1 MRRRDLLALAAGVTA
16 WPFAG
21 AAQQKPMPVIGFLG
35 LATPGG
41 FSPLIAS
48 FNEGLREAGY
58 VEGRNVAVEY
68 RWAEGH
74 SDRLASLAAELVNR
88 KVDVILTSGGV
99 PAARAAKE
107 TTATIPIV
115 FEVGVDPVE
124 RGLVPSYSRPEGN
137 LTGVTILTG
146 DLMPKRLEVLTE
158 LVPKARS
165 IGLLVNPR
173 RAPERTIGEV
183 QAAAQAKGVQ
193 LYIVEAASEDQFE
206 SAFLSLAKG
215 PAGALLVGNDAFF
228 FSRRDLLVALA
239 ARHPIPAMYE
249 WREFATAGGLCSYG
263 TSLGGMYRQAGTY
276 VGQILSG
283 SKPADLPI
291 LRPTKFELV
300 VNLKTAKALGLT
312 VPQSILARADEVIE

>member
-1 MRRRDLLALAAGVTA
+1 M
-16 WPFAG
+16 
-21 AAQQKPMPVIGFLG
+21 IGFLG
-35 LATPGG
+35 LATPSG

-74 SDRLASLAAELVNR
+74 SERLASLAAELVNR

-99 PAARAAKE
+99 PAARAAKDA
-107 TTATIPIV
+107 TATIPIV
-115 FEVGVDPVE
+115 FEVGVNPVE
-124 RGLVPSYSRPEGN
+124 RGFVPSYSRPEGN

-146 DLMPKRLEVLTE
+146 DLMPKRLEVLAE

-206 SAFLSLAKG
+206 PAFLSRAKG
-215 PAGALLVGNDAFF
+215 PADALLVGNDAFF
-228 FSRRDLLVALA
+228 FGRRDHLVALA

-249 WREFATAGGLCSYG
+249 WREFVTAGGLCSYG